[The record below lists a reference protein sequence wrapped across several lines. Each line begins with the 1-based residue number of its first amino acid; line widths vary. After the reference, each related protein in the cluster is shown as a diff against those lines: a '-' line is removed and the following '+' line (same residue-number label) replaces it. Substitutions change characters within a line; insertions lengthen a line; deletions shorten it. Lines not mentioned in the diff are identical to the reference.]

1 MNPKYIFGPV
11 PSRRLGNSLGI
22 NPIPLKTC
30 NYSCVYCQLGKTS
43 DLKNEI
49 KEYFPLEDIEA
60 ELLEFFQNVR
70 NLPDYIT
77 IVGEGEPLLYSKLG
91 KLINFIKSNF
101 LSPVALI
108 TNGSL
113 LYLDSARKA
122 VKEVDVIL
130 PTVDTVIPETFKK
143 INRPHKE
150 IKLENVLEGLLKAR
164 KEIKGEFWAEVMLVK
179 GLNDS
184 EEEIKALSEYFK
196 ELNPHR
202 IFINIPVRPPAD
214 SWVKAPDISAFHL
227 IEKYIPEAEFI
238 NFSES
243 GMIDPAAYDSLKELI
258 VSVSRR
264 HPISLELLKKSVNES
279 DKKIEKE
286 IKELEKEGKIKLIK
300 HGTKTFIRGISE
312 RTKLLNR

>member
-49 KEYFPLEDIEA
+49 KEYFPLNEIEA
-60 ELLEFFQNVR
+60 ELVDFFQNVR

-91 KLINFIKSNF
+91 ELINFIKETF
-101 LSPVALI
+101 LPPVALI

-113 LYLDSARKA
+113 LYLKEIRDS
-122 VKEVDVIL
+122 VSDVDVIL

-143 INRPHKE
+143 INRPHRDL
-150 IKLENVLEGLLKAR
+150 KLEKILEGLLLTR
-164 KEIKGEFWAEVMLVK
+164 KSVKGEFWAEVMLVK

-184 EEEIKALSEYFK
+184 EKEISALSEYFK
-196 ELNPHR
+196 KLKPDR

-214 SWVKAPDISAFHL
+214 SWVESPDISAFH
-227 IEKYIPEAEFI
+227 IVEKYIPEAEFI
-238 NFSES
+238 NFSAS
-243 GMIDPAAYDSLKELI
+243 GIIDPEAYDSLEELI
-258 VSVSRR
+258 ISVSRR
-264 HPISLELLKKSVNES
+264 HPISLQLLKNSVKES
-279 DKKIEKE
+279 DEKIEKA
-286 IKELEKEGKIKLIK
+286 IKKLESEEKIKLIK
-300 HGTKTFIRGISE
+300 HGNKTFIRGLSE

>member
-43 DLKNEI
+43 DLRNEI
-49 KEYFPLEDIEA
+49 KEYFPLEDIKL
-60 ELLEFFQNVR
+60 ELLDFFKNVKE
-70 NLPDYIT
+70 LPDYIT

-91 KLINFIKSNF
+91 ELIAFIKENF
-101 LSPVALI
+101 LPPLALI

-113 LYLDSARKA
+113 LYLKDVRDS
-122 VKEVDVIL
+122 VSDVDVIL
-130 PTVDTVIPETFKK
+130 PTVDTVIPETFLK
-143 INRPHKE
+143 INRPHRDL
-150 IKLENVLEGLLKAR
+150 KLEKILKGLILTR
-164 KEIKGEFWAEVMLVK
+164 ESINGEFWAEVMLVK

-184 EEEIKALSEYFK
+184 EKEIIALSEYFRK
-196 ELNPHR
+196 LKPHR

-214 SWVKAPDISAFHL
+214 SWVEMPDISAFHI

-243 GMIDPAAYDSLKELI
+243 GVIDPHAYDSLEELI

-264 HPISLELLKKSVNES
+264 HPISLQLLKKSVKES
-279 DKKIEKE
+279 DEKIEEE
-286 IKELEKEGKIKLIK
+286 IKRLEKERKIKLIK
-300 HGTKTFIRGISE
+300 HGSKTFIRGLSE
-312 RTKLLNR
+312 RTRLLNK

>member
-1 MNPKYIFGPV
+1 MNLKYVFGPV

-49 KEYFPLEDIEA
+49 KEYIPLNEIKS
-60 ELLEFFQNVR
+60 ELLDFFKNVR
-70 NLPDYIT
+70 ALPDYIT

-91 KLINFIKSNF
+91 ELVDFIKSNF
-101 LSPVALI
+101 LPPLALI

-113 LYLDSARKA
+113 LYLDYVREGIKD
-122 VKEVDVIL
+122 VDVLL
-130 PTVDTVIPETFKK
+130 PTVDTTIPETFKK

-150 IKLENVLEGLLKAR
+150 LKLENILKGLLKTR
-164 KEIKGEFWAEVMLVK
+164 EEFEGEFWVEVMLVK

-184 EEEIKALSEYFK
+184 EEEIIALAEYFK
-196 ELNPHR
+196 KLKPER

-214 SWVKAPDISAFHL
+214 SWVQSPDISAFH
-227 IEKYIPEAEFI
+227 IVEKYIPEAEFI
-238 NFSES
+238 NFSEN
-243 GMIDPAAYDSLKELI
+243 GAIDPAAYDSLKELI
-258 VSVSRR
+258 ISVSRR

-279 DKKIEKE
+279 DDKIEKE
-286 IKELEKEGKIKLIK
+286 IRELEKEGKIKLIK
-300 HGTKTFIRGISE
+300 HGAKTFIRGLSE
-312 RTKLLNR
+312 RTKLLNK